1 MNRVAIIGGGPA
13 GMMAAISAA
22 RSGYRV
28 DLYDKNRRLGEK
40 LLLTGGGRC
49 NVAPAVTDSQFLDA
63 LVGPVRFIRP
73 ALSAFGPADSRSF
86 FESGGVPLKQ
96 EGAKLYPV
104 SDQAGD
110 ILACLMRR
118 LEQAGVNLCLDQ
130 PVTAV
135 RLTPD
140 KVLGIER
147 ETFLAYDKV
156 IIATG
161 GVSYQV
167 SGSDG
172 RLIDSLALVEKT
184 PWRAGLS
191 PLYTEN
197 DFSDLMGISLSRAQ
211 LAYDRQT
218 IGGELLFTH
227 YGLSGPAA
235 LDLSNYISDDSW
247 PKQVT
252 LDVLPDISRQEL
264 AERLFVARGEQER
277 WLSGRL
283 PKRLIHY
290 LIAPYRDSD
299 WPNLK
304 KADREGLLD
313 RFKAMKVS
321 VKHLGKRDQAI
332 ISLGG
337 VALRQ
342 LKAKTLEH
350 RTIKGL
356 YFAGECLDI
365 AGPTGGYNLQL
376 AFSTGY
382 LAGRLK

>member
-22 RSGYRV
+22 QSGYRV
-28 DLYDKNRRLGEK
+28 DLYDKNSRLGQK

-49 NVAPAVTDSQFLDA
+49 NVAPAVTASQFVDR

-73 ALSAFGPADSRSF
+73 AVSAFGPADTRSF
-86 FESGGVPLKQ
+86 FESGGVALKQ

-110 ILACLMRR
+110 ILACLLRR
-118 LEQAGVNLCLDQ
+118 LDQAGVQILLNQ
-130 PVTAV
+130 AVTAV
-135 RLTPD
+135 RLEPD
-140 KVLGIER
+140 QVLGIETDR
-147 ETFLAYDKV
+147 FLAYDKV

-172 RLIDSLALVEKT
+172 RLIDGLAMVEKT
-184 PWRAGLS
+184 AWRAGLS
-191 PLYTEN
+191 PLHTEN
-197 DFSDLMGISLSRAQ
+197 DFSGLMGISLSQVELHYGR
-211 LAYDRQT
+211 LT
-218 IGGELLFTH
+218 IEGELLFTH

-235 LDLSNYISDDSW
+235 LDLSNYLSDDSW
-247 PKQVT
+247 PKPVT
-252 LDVLPDISRQEL
+252 LDVLPDISRDEL
-264 AERLFVARGEQER
+264 AGHLFVARGERER

-283 PKRLIHY
+283 PKRLMQY
-290 LIAPYRDSD
+290 LIEPYQDSD
-299 WPNLK
+299 WANLK
-304 KADREGLLD
+304 KADRAGLLD
-313 RFKAMKVS
+313 RFKALAITVN
-321 VKHLGKRDQAI
+321 HLGKRDQAI
-332 ISLGG
+332 ITLGG

-376 AFSTGY
+376 AFSTGF
-382 LAGRLK
+382 LAGRLG